1 MKNQILNKI
10 LSARLKYLLLFII
23 VLIIAWI
30 SGFYF
35 GNIYSNEFKSD
46 FNKNENIELP
56 AVRNTPVVEAVKKVG
71 PSVVGITSKIYG
83 RDIFN
88 RKFEINQSTGSGV
101 IFDEK
106 GYIVTNN
113 HVVSGSDDVNVLLSN
128 GKTINGKVIGK
139 DAITDLAVIKIDTQD
154 DLPTAVF
161 GDSEQLQV
169 GETAIAIGNP
179 LGLEFKGTVTVGVI
193 SALNRTLDN
202 MEHRFKLIQ
211 TDAAINP
218 GNSGGAL
225 ATADGK
231 VIGINSSK
239 IMKQGIE
246 GIGFAIPINQVK
258 DITSQLIKNGRVI
271 RSFLGASLIDEDLA
285 NRYGYDWSRDAGG
298 VLVLNVYRDGP
309 IDVSGIEIGDYL
321 MQINDKPVNKI
332 IEIRE
337 ILSKYSP
344 GEKINVTYES
354 DGVLKRTIVELGES
368 PENLKW

>member
-1 MKNQILNKI
+1 
-10 LSARLKYLLLFII
+10 
-23 VLIIAWI
+23 
-30 SGFYF
+30 
-35 GNIYSNEFKSD
+35 
-46 FNKNENIELP
+46 
-56 AVRNTPVVEAVKKVG
+56 
-71 PSVVGITSKIYG
+71 
-83 RDIFN
+83 
-88 RKFEINQSTGSGV
+88 
-101 IFDEK
+101 
-106 GYIVTNN
+106 
-113 HVVSGSDDVNVLLSN
+113 
-128 GKTINGKVIGK
+128 
-139 DAITDLAVIKIDTQD
+139 
-154 DLPTAVF
+154 
-161 GDSEQLQV
+161 
-169 GETAIAIGNP
+169 
-179 LGLEFKGTVTVGVI
+179 
-193 SALNRTLDN
+193 

-285 NRYGYDWSRDAGG
+285 NRYGYYWSRDTGG

-309 IDVSGIEIGDYL
+309 IDASGIEIGDYL

-332 IEIRE
+332 MEIRE

>member
-1 MKNQILNKI
+1 M
-10 LSARLKYLLLFII
+10 
-23 VLIIAWI
+23 
-30 SGFYF
+30 
-35 GNIYSNEFKSD
+35 
-46 FNKNENIELP
+46 
-56 AVRNTPVVEAVKKVG
+56 
-71 PSVVGITSKIYG
+71 
-83 RDIFN
+83 
-88 RKFEINQSTGSGV
+88 
-101 IFDEK
+101 
-106 GYIVTNN
+106 
-113 HVVSGSDDVNVLLSN
+113 
-128 GKTINGKVIGK
+128 
-139 DAITDLAVIKIDTQD
+139 AVIKIDTQD

-225 ATADGK
+225 ATVDGK

-258 DITSQLIKNGRVI
+258 DITSQLIKKERITRPFLINCDVI
-271 RSFLGASLIDEDLA
+271 SLIDEDLA

-309 IDVSGIEIGDYL
+309 IDASGIEIGDYL